1 MKITGGKVFDL
12 DQGFVERDL
21 CFDGPLLTLDSQDG
35 RVFSSFD
42 LEEVRQRLA
51 ELEEDGHEDG

>member
-21 CFDGPLLTLDSQDG
+21 CFDGPLLTLDSQD
-35 RVFSSFD
+35 RKSV
-42 LEEVRQRLA
+42 V
-51 ELEEDGHEDG
+51 

>member
-35 RVFSSFD
+35 QSY
-42 LEEVRQRLA
+42 
-51 ELEEDGHEDG
+51 DGPGIT